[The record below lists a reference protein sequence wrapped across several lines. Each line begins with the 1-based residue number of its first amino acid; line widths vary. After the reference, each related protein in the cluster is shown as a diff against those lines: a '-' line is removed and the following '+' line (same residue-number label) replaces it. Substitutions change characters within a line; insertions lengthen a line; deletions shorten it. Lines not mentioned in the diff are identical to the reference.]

1 MKNYSKGTTLHKVLG
16 ISAITLG
23 VLLLPF
29 VTLQILN
36 TIFDDTSPDFDQEF
50 LNSRYISEDIASD
63 TFEIEEEEISQKNI
77 ANEKQGVL
85 KVDENRKVISFSN
98 ELSEAEIKEIEETYG
113 VRFLELSNVGKI
125 YVISVDEESSL
136 TSLSDDYSATVET
149 DIPVKIAADS
159 IDWGIAR
166 IGADKVWESNNG
178 QGVKVAI
185 IDTGVQIDHPD
196 LRANILAGYDFVNED
211 SNATDDNGHGT
222 HVAGIVAATLNQAG
236 TVGASPGGKIL
247 PVKVLNNQ
255 GYGYLSDVVEGIYFA
270 TDNGA
275 RVINMSLS
283 TTTDSV
289 TLRNAVTYAANKG
302 VLLVAAAG
310 NDGGAPCAYP
320 GAYSSVVCVVATDSN
335 NQLASFSNLGGELA
349 APGVSNYS
357 TFLGSS
363 YRYLSGTSMAS
374 PHVAGSAAILMSACS
389 TCTTTEIREILRNTA
404 VDLGDQGKDILFGYG
419 LVDIFS
425 AVNSLTPQEEEPI
438 TQEPTSPT
446 EPSTELKAQN
456 PTSRGTTKQAIRIEE
471 PMPNRGT
478 KYIPSTTEDITV
490 KFSLQPIVADS
501 NLEKIVVSLNN
512 EEVYSTVLQ
521 SDSYVVKKDTLDH
534 SQHWLSVSAIFKDG
548 SKSTEKI
555 IIDMT
560 YLKAVSRANVKDKSV
575 LGVSFSIFDWLNI
588 F

>member
-1 MKNYSKGTTLHKVLG
+1 MKNLSKGTTLHKVLG

-29 VTLQILN
+29 VALQILN
-36 TIFDDTSPDFDQEF
+36 TIFDDSSPDFDEAF

-63 TFEIEEEEISQKNI
+63 TFEIEGEEISQESI

-85 KVDENRKVISFSN
+85 KVDENRKVISFSE
-98 ELSEAEIKEIEETYG
+98 ELSEAEMEEIEETYG
-113 VRFLELSNVGKI
+113 VKFLELSKVGKI

-136 TSLSDDYSATVET
+136 NTLSDDYSATVET

-196 LRANILAGYDFVNED
+196 LSANILSGYDFVNED

-236 TVGASPGGKIL
+236 TVGASPAGKIL

-270 TDNGA
+270 ADNGA

-283 TTTDSV
+283 TSTDSV

-310 NDGGAPCAYP
+310 NDSGAPCAYP
-320 GAYSSVVCVVATDSN
+320 GAYSSVVCVVATDSK

-357 TFLGSS
+357 TFIGSS

-374 PHVAGSAAILMSACS
+374 PHVAGSAALLMGACP
-389 TCTTTEIREILRNTA
+389 TCTTTEIRETLRNTA

-419 LVDIFS
+419 LVDVLS
-425 AVNSLTPQEEEPI
+425 AVNSLAPIEEELPEEPIEEEPSE
-438 TQEPTSPT
+438 TPKP
-446 EPSTELKAQN
+446 QN
-456 PTSRGTTKQAIRIEE
+456 PTAKGSTKQVIRLEE
-471 PMPNRGT
+471 PMANRGT
-478 KYIPSTTEDITV
+478 KYIPSTTEDINV

-501 NLEKIVVSLNN
+501 ELEKIVVSLNN

-521 SDSYVVKKDTLDH
+521 SDSYVLEEETLDH
-534 SQHWLSVSAIFKDG
+534 SQHWLSVTAIFKDG
-548 SKSTEKI
+548 SRSTEKI

-560 YLKAVSRANVKDKSV
+560 YLKAVGRANIKDKSV
-575 LGVSFSIFDWLNI
+575 LGASFSIFNWFNI

>member
-1 MKNYSKGTTLHKVLG
+1 MKNFSKGTTLHRVLG

-29 VTLQILN
+29 VALQILN
-36 TIFDDTSPDFDQEF
+36 TIFEDSSPDFDQAF

-63 TFEIEEEEISQKNI
+63 TFEIEGEDISQENI

-85 KVDENRKVISFSN
+85 KVDENRKVISFSE
-98 ELSEAEIKEIEETYG
+98 ELSEAEMEDIEETYG
-113 VRFLELSNVGKI
+113 VRFLELSKVGKI
-125 YVISVDEESSL
+125 YVISVDEQSSL
-136 TSLSDDYSATVET
+136 TSLSEDYSATVET

-166 IGADKVWESNNG
+166 IGADKVWETNSG

-185 IDTGVQIDHPD
+185 VDTGVQIDHPD
-196 LRANILAGYDFVNED
+196 LKANILQGYDFVNED

-236 TVGASPGGKIL
+236 TVGASPSGKIL
-247 PVKVLNNQ
+247 PIKVLNNQ

-270 TDNGA
+270 TDSGA

-283 TTTDSV
+283 TSTDSV

-310 NDGGAPCAYP
+310 NDGGSPCAYP
-320 GAYSSVVCVVATDSN
+320 GAYSSVICVVATDSK

-357 TFLGSS
+357 TFIGSS

-374 PHVAGSAAILMSACS
+374 PHVAGSAAVLMSTCP
-389 TCTTTEIREILRNTA
+389 TCTTTEIRETLRNTA

-419 LVDIFS
+419 LVDVFS
-425 AVNSLTPQEEEPI
+425 AVNSFAPIEEEIPEEPTEEEP
-438 TQEPTSPT
+438 T
-446 EPSTELKAQN
+446 ETPKVQN
-456 PTSRGTTKQAIRIEE
+456 PIAKGSNKQNIRIEE

-490 KFSLQPIVADS
+490 KFSLQPILVDS

-521 SDSYVVKKDTLDH
+521 SDSYILKKDTLDH
-534 SQHWLSVSAIFKDG
+534 SQHWLSVTAIFKDG
-548 SKSTEKI
+548 SQSTEKI

-560 YLKAVSRANVKDKSV
+560 YLKAVGRANVKDKSV
-575 LGVSFSIFDWLNI
+575 LGVSFSIFNWFNI